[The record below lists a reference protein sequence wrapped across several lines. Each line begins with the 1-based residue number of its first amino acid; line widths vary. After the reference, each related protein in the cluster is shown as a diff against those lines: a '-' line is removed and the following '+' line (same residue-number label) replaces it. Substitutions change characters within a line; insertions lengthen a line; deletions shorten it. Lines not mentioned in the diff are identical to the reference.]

1 MNPSLQDL
9 ILSSF
14 DPGFDSKLGQ
24 LRSEM
29 LEAARLAGY
38 DSEQNRTV
46 LNILRDVAERGD
58 PAVAEYTKKFDG
70 VELEPSQFRIGT
82 DEISKAHA
90 SLDRSLLASLR
101 KAIAN
106 VRAYQEKIFIGRRES
121 SQFSALSSQLPT
133 VNCQLPTGNSGGTGI
148 KYVPIRRA
156 GVCVPGAAAPLP
168 STVIMTVVPAQVA
181 GVPEIAVVSP
191 PRYRRATENG
201 GQKTEASRA
210 SVPARQKPCGD
221 ARPAGSIHPVILAV
235 CHELGVTE
243 VYRIGGV
250 QAVGALAFGTHTIAK
265 VDKIVGPGNKW
276 VQSAKKNVAGDYVG
290 IDSIAGPSE
299 VLVIAN
305 DQANPAWVA
314 ADMLSQAEHGTDSS
328 AIVLTDSPPLARA
341 IVEHL
346 SSQLE
351 SLPRAADAA
360 QSLQRFSRV
369 VVVENMEEA
378 IRLANEFATEH
389 LEIQCGDRS
398 RSIAEK
404 ITNAGAVFIGP
415 YTPVAVGDY
424 WAGPSHTLPT
434 GSRAR
439 FSSALTSNDFV
450 KSISLIEYSADQ
462 LAAAADDI
470 IRLAETEGLDAHAR
484 SVRLRRQE

>member
-1 MNPSLQDL
+1 MNPSLQEL
-9 ILSSF
+9 VLSFS
-14 DPGFDSKLGQ
+14 DPGFEARLRK

-29 LEAARLAGY
+29 LQAARLAGP

-46 LNILRDVAERGD
+46 VGILRDVAERGD
-58 PAVAEYTKKFDG
+58 PAVAEYTQKFDG
-70 VELEPSQFRIGT
+70 VALEPSQFRVGT
-82 DEISKAHA
+82 DELSKAHD

-101 KAIAN
+101 KAAAN
-106 VRAYQEKIFIGRRES
+106 VRAYQEKIFIGRRSE
-121 SQFSALSSQLPT
+121 FSR
-133 VNCQLPTGNSGGTGI
+133 GTGI

-181 GVPEIAVVSP
+181 GVQEIAVISP
-191 PRYRRATENG
+191 PRYRSSTEDR
-201 GQKTEASRA
+201 GQTTNESRA
-210 SVPARQKPCGD
+210 SVPARQMSCGD
-221 ARPAGSIHPVILAV
+221 ARPTGSIHPVILAV
-235 CHELGVTE
+235 CHELGIAE

-250 QAVGALAFGTHTIAK
+250 QAVGALACGTQTIAK

-314 ADMLSQAEHGTDSS
+314 TDMLSQAEHGTDSS
-328 AIVLTDSPPLARA
+328 AIVLTDAPALAQA
-341 IVEHL
+341 ILEQL
-346 SSQLE
+346 SRQLE
-351 SLPRAADAA
+351 SLPRAADAL
-360 QSLQRFSRV
+360 QSLTRFSRIIV
-369 VVVENMEEA
+369 VGNLDDA
-378 IRLANEFATEH
+378 IRWANEFATEH
-389 LEIQCGDRS
+389 LEVQCGDRS
-398 RSIAEK
+398 RQIAER

-439 FSSALTSNDFV
+439 FSSALTSNDFI
-450 KSISLIEYSADQ
+450 KSISLIEYTADQ

-470 IRLAETEGLDAHAR
+470 IRLAATEGLDAHAR
-484 SVRLRRQE
+484 SVQIRRRS